1 MECEKLV
8 NRLKARDAINSK
20 EVIEAFLSVD
30 RAIFVPDRYK
40 MSAYDDRPLPIG
52 EDSTISAPHIVAM
65 NTELLEVEPEN
76 RVVEVGSGS
85 GYQTAILAEL
95 DGEVI
100 GVEINGDL
108 VENSRENIAE
118 AGYEDVE
125 IVYGNGLDA
134 VDGEF
139 DRIIFSCGISP
150 KRFRGA
156 RERLKDDGVVVAP
169 VKKDGYQI
177 VKKYSDG
184 ETTEHSRVV
193 FVEYKEE

>member
-20 EVIEAFLSVD
+20 EVREAFLLVD
-30 RAIFVPDRYK
+30 RAIFVPDKYK
-40 MSAYDDRPLPIG
+40 MSAYEDRPLPIG
-52 EDSTISAPHIVAM
+52 QDSTISAPHIVAM

-85 GYQTAILAEL
+85 GYQAAILAEL
-95 DGEVI
+95 AGEVI
-100 GVEINGDL
+100 GVEINRDL
-108 VENSRENIAE
+108 VENSRKNIAE
-118 AGYEDVE
+118 AGYENVE
-125 IVYGNGLDA
+125 IVHGNGLDA

-139 DRIIFSCGISP
+139 DRIIFSCGISL
-150 KRFRGA
+150 KRFKGA

-169 VKKDGYQI
+169 VKEEGYQI

-184 ETTEHSRVV
+184 EITEHSRVV
-193 FVEYKEE
+193 FVEYQEE